1 MTVAYFLLNIDVVD
15 NPSYPQYSE
24 AVKSCQYQ
32 FVLELQRLAMSW
44 ATDLVKVFDDLE
56 AKIHEI
62 IDSRKAVGRPS
73 LGYMAFLF
81 IIVQRAQNINE
92 ELRMDRMEKMLL
104 PIKEAWETP
113 EVSQATSDFGSFCHY
128 MGFTPLLDYL
138 RSRQFWKYPDWS
150 SEELDSEGQRIQI
163 DINQRSDNGPSRM
176 TKSLISASFEK
187 VKSDTP
193 TYKTAVKLWTSLMPA
208 ILSNLLK
215 LMSHAQA
222 FLNMDNWSAL
232 PPEMRQ
238 VVQRMV
244 QDRFWQAGI
253 SNESREDFFARVS
266 GSKQTYEGL
275 ASTVRG
281 SVRQVRETSYNIL
294 IWFSHFGNNFYSIDG
309 LPEALSEALYA
320 NAHHMSSHH
329 FSVLLSTS
337 RYLIEG
343 CPPHLR
349 RTALTPLLSKL
360 FGQINR
366 KLSDEW
372 NIVYQHTAQ
381 AAAENQLGDE
391 MKSESILRQLT
402 YSALMQL
409 YNCLDPERS
418 HIDDVWSKSTDAD
431 HPDAKMDKFIMTSPE
446 ILEPIFALLNS
457 GLRFRDTRTVQKV
470 IDCIRIIMPH
480 FREPSPAHDFL
491 CSEVLRNAI
500 HSFHEP
506 FFVDSQR
513 DLLKL
518 ITELI
523 RFGGTIQQQIILSL
537 TGLEMDREKAQKM
550 IEQIYG
556 ESNDKKSR
564 ALVWELL
571 SSIRGVSI
579 HEMGKIQIAQ
589 PKKKEKREFM
599 DTEGDPAQ
607 QIQRGGTPPLEG
619 IGNMFG

>member
-1 MTVAYFLLNIDVVD
+1 MKVTHFLLNMNIAD

-44 ATDLVKVFDDLE
+44 ANDLVNVFDDLE
-56 AKIHEI
+56 AKIREI
-62 IDSRKAVGRPS
+62 IDSRRAIGRPS

-92 ELRMDRMEKMLL
+92 ELRMDRMEKMLM
-104 PIKEAWETP
+104 PIKEAWENP
-113 EVSQATSDFGSFCHY
+113 EVSQAASSFGNFCHY

-138 RSRQFWKYPDWS
+138 RSRQFWKYQDWS
-150 SEELDSEGQRIQI
+150 SAVLDSEGQRIQT

-176 TKSLISASFEK
+176 TKSMITASFEK
-187 VKSDTP
+187 VKSGTT
-193 TYKTAVKLWTSLMPA
+193 TYKTAIKLWTSLMPSM
-208 ILSNLLK
+208 LSNLLK

-222 FLNMDNWSAL
+222 FLNIENWSGL

-281 SVRQVRETSYNIL
+281 SARQVRETSYSIL
-294 IWFSHFGNNFYSIDG
+294 IWFSHFEDNFYGVDG
-309 LPEALSEALYA
+309 LPEALSDALYT
-320 NAHHMSSHH
+320 NAHYMSSHH
-329 FSVLLSTS
+329 FSVLLNTS
-337 RYLIEG
+337 KYLIEG

-360 FGQINR
+360 FKQIDQ
-366 KLSDEW
+366 KLNGEW
-372 NIVYQHTAQ
+372 NIVYQQTAQ
-381 AAAENQLGDE
+381 AAAQNQLGDE

-402 YSALMQL
+402 YNAIMEL
-409 YNCLDPERS
+409 YHCLDPERS
-418 HIDDVWSKSTDAD
+418 HIDEAWSKSKAAD
-431 HPDAKMDKFIMTSPE
+431 HPDAKMDKFIMRSPE
-446 ILEPIFALLNS
+446 ILEPVFMLVNS
-457 GLRFRDTRTVQKV
+457 GLRFRDTRSVQRV
-470 IDCIRIIMPH
+470 IDCIRIIMPN

-550 IEQIYG
+550 LEQIDA

-564 ALVWELL
+564 ALVWDLL

-579 HEMGKIQIAQ
+579 HEMGKIQLAQ
-589 PKKKEKREFM
+589 PKKKQKSEFM

-607 QIQRGGTPPLEG
+607 QIQRGGTPPLES
-619 IGNMFG
+619 IGDMFG